1 MRACHSVFPER
12 SQTYLDEYCFRYNHR
27 FNIILVKVL
36 EGTFQMPLHE
46 FIGVPKTQCKPH
58 DAETRETYLMIERI
72 KVVNFRCFQQ
82 LELSALRRFNV
93 LVGPSGSGKTALLEA
108 IFLAGAGS
116 AEAYLRMRKWRGL
129 GGAFNLTGSKAS
141 YESLFREIFYA
152 FDPEQGARI
161 ELTDSEIGS
170 RKLSIGFKG
179 ELEFKFSIK
188 EPISNAFIVEPIV
201 FHWKTAG
208 THAES
213 AVEIKDGQLAFS
225 GTANVYPV
233 WLISPAAPDNYV
245 LHYSE
250 LSKRGNAAPIVEAFC
265 KAFPKVRG
273 LSIESAA
280 GEYAVFADLSP
291 HGEKLPIG
299 MLSSGMN
306 KYFYILTAIG
316 SNPNGVV
323 LIDEIE
329 SGFYYES
336 LPFMLKSICDFAE
349 ENGVQLIMTTHSY
362 ELLESISKAMEGR
375 EEHFGLLRS
384 IPSDDGTVDIK
395 ITRGSSA
402 ISAIRQHLE
411 VR

>member
-1 MRACHSVFPER
+1 
-12 SQTYLDEYCFRYNHR
+12 
-27 FNIILVKVL
+27 
-36 EGTFQMPLHE
+36 
-46 FIGVPKTQCKPH
+46 
-58 DAETRETYLMIERI
+58 MIERI
-72 KVVNFRCFQQ
+72 KIVNFRCFRQ

-93 LVGPSGSGKTALLEA
+93 IVGPSGSGKTALLEA

-129 GGAFNLTGSKAS
+129 GGAFNLSGTKAS

-152 FDPEQGARI
+152 FDAEQGARV

-188 EPISNAFIVEPIV
+188 EPMGNAFIIEPIV

-213 AVEIKDGQLAFS
+213 AVEIKDGLLVFA

-245 LHYSE
+245 QHYSE
-250 LSKRGNAAPIVEAFC
+250 LSKRGAAAPIINAFC

-291 HGEKLPIG
+291 HGEKIPIG

-306 KYFYILTAIG
+306 KYFFILTAIA

-336 LPFMLKSICDFAE
+336 LSFMLKSICDFAE
-349 ENGVQLIMTTHSY
+349 ENGVQLITTTHSY
-362 ELLESISKAMEGR
+362 ELLESFASAMEGR

-384 IPSDDGTVDIK
+384 IPSDDGTVDIR
-395 ITRGSSA
+395 ITRGSA
-402 ISAIRQHLE
+402 GISAIRQHLE